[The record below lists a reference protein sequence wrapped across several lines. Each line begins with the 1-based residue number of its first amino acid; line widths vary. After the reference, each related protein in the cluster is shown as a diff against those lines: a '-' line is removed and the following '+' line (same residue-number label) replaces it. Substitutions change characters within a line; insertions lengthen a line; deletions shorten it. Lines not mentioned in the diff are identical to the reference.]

1 MREIE
6 KKTAEEFETINKPN
20 EILYLI
26 MTEIVKKNKYNMME
40 ICLNCLKELL
50 SNQSEIFSYE
60 DDIAFINLLNKIEE
74 ENEVLNE
81 VKKMFI
87 THQSKTS
94 HKEKSNQINSDEVR
108 IKELLDDTKKQSNKM
123 NICYSFR
130 KLISF
135 LSISAGSNS
144 YINISLECL
153 DDIFSFIK
161 PYIIKTKDDSFYS
174 SIIIKVFVTVNI
186 HNAVLNPIDG
196 IYLDSIANYTVIA
209 NDNILRNIAIGVI
222 QEIIYGIPR

>member
-1 MREIE
+1 
-6 KKTAEEFETINKPN
+6 
-20 EILYLI
+20 
-26 MTEIVKKNKYNMME
+26 ME

-153 DDIFSFIK
+153 ENIFSFIK
-161 PYIIKTKDDSFYS
+161 PYIIKTKDDPFYS
-174 SIIIKVFVTVNI
+174 SIIIKVFVSLFLSI
-186 HNAVLNPIDG
+186 KSFVLFAFFKG
-196 IYLDSIANYTVIA
+196 
-209 NDNILRNIAIGVI
+209 R
-222 QEIIYGIPR
+222 